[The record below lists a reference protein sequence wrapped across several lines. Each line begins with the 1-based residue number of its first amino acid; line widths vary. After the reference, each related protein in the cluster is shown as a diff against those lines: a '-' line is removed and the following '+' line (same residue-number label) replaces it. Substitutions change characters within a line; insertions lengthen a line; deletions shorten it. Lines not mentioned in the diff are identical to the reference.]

1 MTRPR
6 IPLRDLPPGARLY
19 ILTVVAA
26 GLAMFAW
33 RLAVLPFKPATED
46 LVLLGFALLLGP
58 RTVNLG
64 LRVEMSVA
72 LPFIFTALLSRGMG
86 TALDVGIVGMLST
99 CLARRQPFEP
109 HRTAFNVCSI
119 LLTTLA
125 AGKVYLLLNPDPS
138 NPVPS
143 NFLVPLLAAVLV
155 YYFMNTSMVA
165 VAVGLSRR
173 VSIVRLWHES
183 FLWTIISY
191 FAGGSLAV
199 GMVFLLGQFG
209 IYSIVLALP
218 PVLLIQ
224 YSYSLYLERM
234 EERRRRIEAV
244 EQLNADLE
252 RKVEQRTR
260 ELQELNQ
267 RLLESNEALQRANRL
282 KSEFLANMSHELR
295 TPLNA
300 IIGFLELMKEGI
312 HGSLNEEQ
320 KDFVSDI
327 HDAGRHLLSLIN
339 SILDLSK
346 IEAGRMNLSRE
357 EFAFS
362 LLIRDCIT
370 VVKPLAM
377 KKSLE
382 IVCRLD
388 GAPAVA
394 WADSGMLKQIMYN
407 LLSNAVKFTPEGGR
421 IEVRAW
427 AEGRHIVTSVADT
440 GIGIAPEDRDR
451 IFSEFYQVDGSHSRR
466 YQGTGLGLALA
477 RRFVEMHGGTITV
490 ESEPGLG
497 STFTFRIPDGAL
509 SVENEGPARGT
520 PVPAVTRAEGPDE
533 PARGVVLVVEDNPMN
548 MKLTSRL
555 LAGAGFQVI
564 EARSS
569 EEAMERLSENRP
581 DLILMDIQLPGMD
594 GLALTRL
601 LKTSPRTAGIPTVA
615 LTAHAM
621 KGDEQRA
628 LEAGCCGY
636 IPKPIDPARFAGQVT
651 GFLRVPAA

>member
-1 MTRPR
+1 
-6 IPLRDLPPGARLY
+6 
-19 ILTVVAA
+19 
-26 GLAMFAW
+26 MFAW

-300 IIGFLELMKEGI
+300 IIGFSELMKEGI

-346 IEAGRMNLSRE
+346 IEAGRMSLSRE

-490 ESEPGLG
+490 ESEPALG

-520 PVPAVTRAEGPDE
+520 PVPAVTGAEGPDE
-533 PARGVVLVVEDNPMN
+533 PARGVVLV
-548 MKLTSRL
+548 
-555 LAGAGFQVI
+555 
-564 EARSS
+564 
-569 EEAMERLSENRP
+569 
-581 DLILMDIQLPGMD
+581 
-594 GLALTRL
+594 
-601 LKTSPRTAGIPTVA
+601 
-615 LTAHAM
+615 
-621 KGDEQRA
+621 
-628 LEAGCCGY
+628 
-636 IPKPIDPARFAGQVT
+636 
-651 GFLRVPAA
+651 